1 MQNEVIIGRMPIMLR
16 SCRCVLYG
24 KDEADLARLG
34 LFWKIQ
40 IFTPF
45 FPLLL
50 CSYRFLFLHVHGF
63 FHLSKKHVHEFF
75 ISISLLITGECPL
88 DPGGYFIIKG
98 TEKVQFLSCITLGNN
113 VTSVSMQKVENWL
126 YELLNLPIIDQ
137 LYFMFLFQIF

>member
-1 MQNEVIIGRMPIMLR
+1 MQNEVVIGRMPIMLR

-50 CSYRFLFLHVHGF
+50 CSYPFLFL
-63 FHLSKKHVHEFF
+63 HVHEFF
-75 ISISLLITGECPL
+75 ISISLLIAGECPL

-113 VTSVSMQKVENWL
+113 VTSMSMQKVENWL